1 MLIFSLY
8 TLVFTLNATMTAL
21 YSLNNQQISN
31 STTTFTNSTTGIVPL
46 PKAFN
51 ESTIPI
57 FENSSFSTAI
67 PILISTTAT
76 TPLSTIAQPFMIIQA
91 RWNKTDALLRQ
102 IGQSLATK
110 GYLDFESDV
119 YDQLEK
125 LRNKCVHQV
134 GSAWPTTPN
143 SLNSGK
149 SNKSNTISPS
159 AVINISGLWPLFT
172 DCVRTFEQSFAML
185 DKILMKEHFT
195 SFAASRSERQQ
206 LQQVQYSKMTM
217 TDLLIRNMPYTLFV
231 RGIVHRFTS
240 LSFGLILVR

>member
-1 MLIFSLY
+1 
-8 TLVFTLNATMTAL
+8 MTAL
-21 YSLNNQQISN
+21 YSLNGQEISN
-31 STTTFTNSTTGIVPL
+31 STTSKNTTFDIVALPKTINETTTPVFDNSTY
-46 PKAFN
+46 
-51 ESTIPI
+51 
-57 FENSSFSTAI
+57 STAI
-67 PILISTTAT
+67 PILSSSTTAPTPTAT
-76 TPLSTIAQPFMIIQA
+76 TTQPLMIIEG

-134 GSAWPTTPN
+134 SSAWPTTLSN
-143 SLNSGK
+143 SNSGK
-149 SNKSNTISPS
+149 SKPNSSVLSST
-159 AVINISGLWPLFT
+159 INISTLWPLFT
-172 DCVRTFEQSFAML
+172 DCVRTFEQSFVML
-185 DKILMKEHFT
+185 DNILMKEHFT

-206 LQQVQYSKMTM
+206 QQQAQYSKMTM